1 MLDALKQ
8 QRRLTVADLSA
19 QLHIT
24 DAATRA
30 TVEALLEA
38 GLVEARGSSTARSY
52 MLSGKVYSQSGKE
65 AGYVRQSDIDKIRY
79 PELIMKLAAA
89 ETSLTEAHTQITW
102 RICCTCIGSK
112 RTGSWS
118 SSSKTVASCLL
129 VGAEVLT
136 TRLRKRA
143 GKG

>member
-1 MLDALKQ
+1 MKEPMMLTLCLGEDSILVSRPILEALNSPKQVQMLINEEQQKTGEQLSLRSLLVLDALKQ

-52 MLSGKVYSQSGKE
+52 
-65 AGYVRQSDIDKIRY
+65 
-79 PELIMKLAAA
+79 P
-89 ETSLTEAHTQITW
+89 
-102 RICCTCIGSK
+102 
-112 RTGSWS
+112 TGIENS
-118 SSSKTVASCLL
+118 SSSAPS
-129 VGAEVLT
+129 
-136 TRLRKRA
+136 RSSR
-143 GKG
+143 